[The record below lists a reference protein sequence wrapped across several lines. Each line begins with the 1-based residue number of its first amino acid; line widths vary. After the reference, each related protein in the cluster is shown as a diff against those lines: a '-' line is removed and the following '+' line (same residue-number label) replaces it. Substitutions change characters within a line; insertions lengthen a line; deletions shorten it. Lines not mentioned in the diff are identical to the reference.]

1 MSDFDFSSRRLHSNV
16 KIDGEYDIIVC
27 GAGPA
32 GSVVAGR
39 LAENSTLRVLLIEA
53 GGTDDVPEVMDPAQ
67 WPLNLGSER
76 DWGFLAEPNSS
87 LNGRSIPLSMGK
99 CLGGG
104 SSINVMVWAR
114 GHKNDWEDFAAEAG
128 DSAWGYES
136 VLDIYRRIESW
147 QGLGDANRRGTGGPV
162 HVQPASDPPP
172 VARAMLDAA
181 RGLGIPVFDSP
192 NGEMMEGRGGA
203 ALTDLIIR
211 NGRRSSIFRCYVAPR
226 LGQRNLTVLTH
237 ALVSRLLFDGSTVIG
252 VEVIERGQLRRYMA
266 GLEVVLSLGAI
277 NTPKLLMQSGIGP
290 EDELRQ
296 HDIRIVQNLP
306 GVGQNH
312 QDHVS
317 FGCIFEFSERQ
328 PVCDGG
334 SQATLYWKSDDNLR
348 LPDLL
353 HCQVQF
359 PVPSLETASAGVPAH
374 GWTMFAG
381 LAHPK
386 SRGALKL
393 SGVNAHDPIRIEAN
407 TLSHPDDLRDA
418 LKSIEMCRDLGN
430 SRAFSGLVTRE
441 ALPGKLGIDEM
452 KEFARNAA
460 VTYWHQSCTAKMGRD
475 PMSVVD
481 GRLKVH
487 GIEKLRIADA
497 SIMPHVTSGNTM
509 APCVVIGE
517 RAADMIKVAHDV

>member
-39 LAENSTLRVLLIEA
+39 LAENSALRVLLIEA
-53 GGTDDVPEVMDPAQ
+53 GGTDDVPEVMEPAQ

-147 QGLGDANRRGTGGPV
+147 QGAGDANRRGTGGPV

-290 EDELRQ
+290 EEELRQ

-306 GVGQNH
+306 GSVKSSGSRLVRMHLRIQRTAARRRWRIAGDVILEERR
-312 QDHVS
+312 Q
-317 FGCIFEFSERQ
+317 SEIA
-328 PVCDGG
+328 G
-334 SQATLYWKSDDNLR
+334 S
-348 LPDLL
+348 
-353 HCQVQF
+353 
-359 PVPSLETASAGVPAH
+359 SA
-374 GWTMFAG
+374 
-381 LAHPK
+381 
-386 SRGALKL
+386 L
-393 SGVNAHDPIRIEAN
+393 SGTVSCPEPRDRKRGRARAWLDDVRGTCTSQESRRVEAV
-407 TLSHPDDLRDA
+407 R
-418 LKSIEMCRDLGN
+418 RQ
-430 SRAFSGLVTRE
+430 RA
-441 ALPGKLGIDEM
+441 
-452 KEFARNAA
+452 
-460 VTYWHQSCTAKMGRD
+460 
-475 PMSVVD
+475 
-481 GRLKVH
+481 
-487 GIEKLRIADA
+487 
-497 SIMPHVTSGNTM
+497 
-509 APCVVIGE
+509 
-517 RAADMIKVAHDV
+517 